1 MKVELE
7 SGERL
12 DDLQIKG
19 YRIIQN
25 PGKFCFG
32 MDAVLLADYAK
43 VKEDARVLDLC
54 CGTGIVP
61 ILMAA
66 KNEGGHYTGLEI
78 QEESARM
85 ACRSVALNGLEE
97 QIQIVTGDCKEASRL
112 FGNASFSVVTANPPY
127 MAGDGGRKNQNE
139 ALTIARHEVECTLDD
154 LLRESARVLKNG
166 GRFYMVH
173 RPFRLPEILSKMS
186 AAGLEPKRMRLVYP
200 CADKEANLVL
210 LEGVRGGRPQLDV
223 DAPLIVYKNDGSYTD
238 ELLHIYGIET

>member
-7 SGERL
+7 CGERL

-19 YRIIQN
+19 YQIIQN

-32 MDAVLLADYAK
+32 MDAVLLSDYAK
-43 VKEDARVLDLC
+43 VKKGEQVLDLC

-61 ILMAA
+61 ILLAA
-66 KNEGGHYTGLEI
+66 KNEGGQYTGLEI

-85 ACRSVALNGLEE
+85 ARRSVALNGLEE

-127 MAGDGGRKNQNE
+127 LAGDQGKESPNE
-139 ALTIARHEVECTLDD
+139 AVNIARREVACTLDD
-154 LLRESARVLKNG
+154 LLRESARVLKTG

-173 RPFRLPEILSKMS
+173 RPLRLPEILAKMH

-200 CADKEANLVL
+200 GADKAASLVL
-210 LEGVRGGRPQLDV
+210 LTGVRGGNPGLTAE
-223 DAPLIVYKNDGSYTD
+223 APLIVNDQDGDYT
-238 ELLHIYGIET
+238 EEMKRIYGDE